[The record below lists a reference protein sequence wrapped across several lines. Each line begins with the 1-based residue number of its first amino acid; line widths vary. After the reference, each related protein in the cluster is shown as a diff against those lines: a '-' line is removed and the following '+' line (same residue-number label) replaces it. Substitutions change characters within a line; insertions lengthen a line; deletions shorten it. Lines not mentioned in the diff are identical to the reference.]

1 MTDKEIL
8 INAMAQAVRQGFD
21 LGDEF
26 FTETPTEFYV
36 VEDMDLYFSLVFD
49 HGFAKAFWGEEP
61 LYLSNSD
68 FKTMGYLPNT
78 PLWQFHIKE
87 MAISEKPLYYL
98 IPFLHGKK

>member
-1 MTDKEIL
+1 VTDKEIL

-36 VEDMDLYFSLVFD
+36 VPDMDLYFSLVFD

-87 MAISEKPLYYL
+87 MVLSDNPLHYL